1 MCEIEKLCPAFT
13 ETYHLVITGGE
24 PMLSQSAFVEILY
37 LLEKNGNLPSYVT
50 IETNGTQMPRLAAAE
65 SISDVRELL
74 WSVSPKLSISG
85 ENWINAIQPDVV
97 AAYAEISKCG
107 QLKYVVDGS
116 AKCWDEVEI
125 ATQAFRDAGVEF
137 PVWIMPVGATTEQLS
152 QNQEQICIDT
162 VTRGYNFS
170 PRAHAWIFGDK
181 PGT

>member
-1 MCEIEKLCPAFT
+1 MLKRASAGELMCEIEKLCPAFT

-85 ENWINAIQPDVV
+85 ENWINRA
-97 AAYAEISKCG
+97 
-107 QLKYVVDGS
+107 
-116 AKCWDEVEI
+116 
-125 ATQAFRDAGVEF
+125 
-137 PVWIMPVGATTEQLS
+137 S
-152 QNQEQICIDT
+152 QYENG
-162 VTRGYNFS
+162 R
-170 PRAHAWIFGDK
+170 
-181 PGT
+181 